1 MNPPSPQPS
10 RPEVL
15 RRNNVVVKGHEQGK
29 PALVFV
35 NGFGSEQSTWR
46 AVTPSF
52 AESHRVV
59 LFDHVGTG
67 GSQRSAYDADKYS
80 SLHGYA
86 DDLLAVCDA
95 ATVPG
100 AVLIGHGVGAM
111 IAILAAIRRPRA
123 FHQLV
128 LAGPSPC
135 FLNDGSY
142 LGGFEQEDLVAM
154 LGAIDV
160 QYEPWAHEMA
170 ALITGSPER
179 PELARE
185 VEAGF
190 NHMDSRIARQFA
202 SVIYTCDHRAELPLL
217 ATPTVIVQCADD
229 NVVPEVVC
237 EFMRDTIPNCLL
249 IRLEGVGHWPQLS
262 APGQIVATLAGLLE
276 EGWSRTE
283 PAELGSDL

>member
-1 MNPPSPQPS
+1 MNPPSHQPS

-52 AESHRVV
+52 AGSHRIV

-67 GSQRSAYDADKYS
+67 GSQRSAYDAGKYS

-86 DDLLAVCDA
+86 DDLLAVCEA

-123 FHQLV
+123 FRQLV
-128 LAGPSPC
+128 LVGPSPC

-142 LGGFEQEDLVAM
+142 LGGFEPDDLVAM
-154 LGAIDV
+154 LEAIDV

-170 ALITGSPER
+170 PLITGSPER

-190 NHMDSRIARQFA
+190 NHMDGRIARQFA

-276 EGWSRTE
+276 EGWSTTE

>member
-1 MNPPSPQPS
+1 MTPPTQQPS
-10 RPEVL
+10 RAEVL
-15 RRNNVVVKGHEQGK
+15 RRNNVMVTGHEQGK

-52 AESHRVV
+52 ANSHRIV

-67 GSQRSAYDADKYS
+67 GSQRSAYDSPKYA

-95 ATVPG
+95 ANVSG
-100 AVLIGHGVGAM
+100 SVLIGHGVGAM
-111 IAILAAIRRPRA
+111 IAILAAIRQPQA
-123 FHQLV
+123 FRQLLLV
-128 LAGPSPC
+128 GPTPC

-142 LGGFEQEDLVAM
+142 LGGFEPEDLVAM
-154 LGAIDV
+154 LEAVDV
-160 QYEPWAHEMA
+160 QYKPWAREMA
-170 ALITGSPER
+170 PLITGSPER

-229 NVVPEVVC
+229 NVVPEVVG
-237 EFMRDTIPNCLL
+237 EFMRDAIPDCLL
-249 IRLEGVGHWPQLS
+249 VRLEGVGHWPQLS
-262 APGQIVATLAGLLE
+262 APRQLVATLTGLLE
-276 EGWSRTE
+276 EGWSTTE
-283 PAELGSDL
+283 PAELSSNL

>member
-1 MNPPSPQPS
+1 MNPPTQQPS
-10 RPEVL
+10 RAEVL

-46 AVTPSF
+46 AVTPTF
-52 AESHRVV
+52 AESHRIV

-67 GSQRSAYDADKYS
+67 GSQRSAYDPGKYS
-80 SLHGYA
+80 SLRGYA

-111 IAILAAIRRPRA
+111 IGILAAIARPRA
-123 FHQLV
+123 FRQLV
-128 LAGPSPC
+128 LVGPSPC

-142 LGGFEQEDLVAM
+142 LGGFEPEDLVAM
-154 LGAIDV
+154 LEAIDV
-160 QYEPWAHEMA
+160 QYQPWAHEMA
-170 ALITGSPER
+170 PLITGSPER

-202 SVIYTCDHRAELPLL
+202 SVIYACDHRAELPLL

-249 IRLEGVGHWPQLS
+249 LRLEGVGHWPQLS

-283 PAELGSDL
+283 PAELGSDR